1 MTTKFF
7 IAVLAKKDFEKKLG
21 LLCEELSTKNIEMSY
36 LSRDGRVNSIAD
48 EKTVISAIHDILPEN
63 AYEDVPERSKEDIK
77 LYNRPVNI
85 KVTSLK
91 GRDNVSSNEGLVY
104 ALTGKTCASNWPS
117 IGKTLLSSDI
127 DKEADYYFLV
137 VNKEDPTDVFWTS
150 FKYLK
155 KGYPNG
161 SNLPFQVKWSEN
173 RERVE
178 RTYEEAWDFLTGLMF
193 ESSEL
198 MQKPYKI
205 LTEVRKKYEC

>member
-1 MTTKFF
+1 M
-7 IAVLAKKDFEKKLG
+7 LAKRDFEK
-21 LLCEELSTKNIEMSY
+21 ELERICKEISSKNIEMSC

-48 EKTVISAIHDILPEN
+48 EKTVISAIHDVLPGS

-104 ALTGKTCASNWPS
+104 ALTGKTCAPNWPS
-117 IGKTLLSSDI
+117 IGKTLLSDDI
-127 DKEADYYFLV
+127 DKEADYYFLI

-178 RTYEEAWDFLTGLMF
+178 RSYDEAWAFLTGLMV
-193 ESSEL
+193 ESAEL
-198 MQKPYKI
+198 RLNPSNV
-205 LTEVRKKYEC
+205 LTEVRKTYGC